1 MRQLV
6 SALWFDKEAEE
17 AVNFYT
23 SISENSR
30 IIRRETFKD
39 TPIGDYES
47 MDFELKNLSFE
58 AFNGGEHDGFNSSIS
73 IMDSM
78 DTAKEVDALYAKL
91 SVGGVDL
98 MPLDSCTYSERYAWV
113 QDKYGVT

>member
-17 AVNFYT
+17 AGNFYT

-39 TPIGDYES
+39 TLIGDYES
-47 MDFELKNLSFE
+47 MDFELKIYHLKHLMIVNTLVLTHQYRSW
-58 AFNGGEHDGFNSSIS
+58 IRW
-73 IMDSM
+73 IQLKKLM
-78 DTAKEVDALYAKL
+78 LYMRSYP
-91 SVGGVDL
+91 SVVL
-98 MPLDSCTYSERYAWV
+98 I
-113 QDKYGVT
+113 

>member
-1 MRQLV
+1 M
-6 SALWFDKEAEE
+6 
-17 AVNFYT
+17 
-23 SISENSR
+23 
-30 IIRRETFKD
+30 
-39 TPIGDYES
+39 
-47 MDFELKNLSFE
+47 
-58 AFNGGEHDGFNSSIS
+58 S

-98 MPLDSCTYSERYAWV
+98 IPLDSCPYRERYAWV